1 MALVIKNNLGGNE
14 MLFFDSTI
22 VYLIPAMLLTLYA
35 QSKVKSTFNRYVGV
49 ATTRG
54 YTGAQVAESLLRQK
68 GLYDVS
74 VQMTSGHLSDHYDP
88 RKKAVRLSQ
97 DVYNGTSIASVSVAA
112 HEVGHAI
119 QHAEGYFQLK
129 LRNAILPLANLGS
142 KFAWFFIFAGLLFY
156 AETGYTMMNIGIAMF
171 SMAVLFQV
179 FTLPVEFNASSR
191 AVNLLA
197 TNGFIVDDERSGAK
211 KVLNAAAL
219 TYVAAMAAAIAQLVR
234 LIAIRNRKHRR

>member
-1 MALVIKNNLGGNE
+1 

-22 VYLIPAMLLTLYA
+22 IYLIPAMVFTMYA
-35 QSKVKSTFNRYVGV
+35 QSKVKSTFNRYINIG
-49 ATTRG
+49 TTKG
-54 YTGAQVAESLLRQK
+54 YTGAQVAESILREK

-74 VQMTSGHLSDHYDP
+74 VQMTSGHLTDHYDP
-88 RKKAVRLSQ
+88 KKRAVRLSR
-97 DVYNGTSIASVSVAA
+97 DVYHGSSIASVSVAA
-112 HEVGHAI
+112 HEVGHAL

-129 LRNAILPLANLGS
+129 LRNAILPLASLGS
-142 KFAWFFIFAGLLFY
+142 KFAWFFIVAGLLFS
-156 AETGYTMMNIGIAMF
+156 AEAGYTMMNIGIAMF

-197 TNGFIVDDERSGAK
+197 TNGFIVENEHTGAK

-219 TYVAAMAAAIAQLVR
+219 TYVAAMAAAVAQLIR
-234 LIAIRNRKHRR
+234 LIAIRNRNQRR